1 MSYRESTMIPPKN
14 SGKWRDLVTGKRQ
27 LPTDHLGLQ
36 LFLKRVSTKLKPTS
50 PVQEIEDAVGE
61 LHAFFVKY
69 ERILQKELV
78 QISK

>member
-1 MSYRESTMIPPKN
+1 MPYRESTMIPPKS

-50 PVQEIEDAVGE
+50 PAQEIEDAVGE